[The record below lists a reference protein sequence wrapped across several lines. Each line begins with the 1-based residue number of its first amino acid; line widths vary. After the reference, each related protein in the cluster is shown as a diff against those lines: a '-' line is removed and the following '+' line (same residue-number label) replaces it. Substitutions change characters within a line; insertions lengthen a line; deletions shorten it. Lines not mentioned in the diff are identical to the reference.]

1 MKRRT
6 FIKIGLGTTAL
17 AAVPLQAC
25 RGVEPEDRRPENMHL
40 DFSACPHCNA
50 QRFEHHKSYYC
61 PRAAIPAGEEEF
73 YKSIQTN
80 LNAIRLRHGAGLD
93 RLVVRP
99 ERHGFRVVHV
109 WIDGETYTWSEPI
122 V

>member
-17 AAVPLQAC
+17 AAVPFQAC

-50 QRFEHHKSYYC
+50 QRFEHHKSYHC

-73 YKSIQTN
+73 YKTIPPHLAPPPSRPCEARVAPLRVQWCPGLFLEQAGVAFFCYN
-80 LNAIRLRHGAGLD
+80 L
-93 RLVVRP
+93 
-99 ERHGFRVVHV
+99 
-109 WIDGETYTWSEPI
+109 
-122 V
+122 

>member
-17 AAVPLQAC
+17 AAVPFQAC

-61 PRAAIPAGEEEF
+61 PRAAIPAGEEEI
-73 YKSIQTN
+73 YKSIQKN
-80 LNAIRLRHGAGLD
+80 LNEILLRHGSGLYCILD
-93 RLVVRP
+93 RPDQYVFEVILVWYAV
-99 ERHGFRVVHV
+99 
-109 WIDGETYTWSEPI
+109 YT
-122 V
+122 